1 MSNFAL
7 SQVGTKE
14 AEISVS
20 ISYRIIELFSA
31 GLYTS
36 PNKALEELVANSYDA
51 MANNVHLI
59 LPTNMEEQNAVI
71 WVIDDGIGMSTDGFS
86 DLWRIASSKKR
97 QPGKES
103 KERPPIGKF
112 GIGKLATYVLANEL
126 TYICKYQGA
135 YRAVTMDYSSI
146 DPSGEIETKVEK
158 LPVRILSEAEAMSL
172 LDEVRHRNDDG
183 TSAISLFG
191 TDSPASWT
199 VVAMANLKGLSDKL
213 SLGRLRWIL
222 STALPLSPQFNLFLN
237 GSKISSSREKLQPLQ
252 SWQIGNQDKV
262 AERQAL
268 EVVTNPIGV
277 TIDGIEG
284 VVHGSAA
291 IFADSF
297 SGDKADKMGRS
308 HGIFVIVRGR
318 LVNIDDALFGVEPLS
333 HGAFNRFRMEI
344 HADGLDTLL
353 RSTREAVLESEG
365 VKRLQKYISAKFY
378 EARQWYDTWLA
389 RTQYEALMS
398 TRINATSQSLSR
410 TPLMRAIMGVLD
422 GSLDEL
428 ALTRVPRNLDELAKK
443 DLIAR
448 LENDLISQE
457 GLIKEVKF
465 EPLGMNVG
473 LAIFDVMSGC
483 VRVNLLHP
491 FYANYIEHYQ
501 NSEPFELLAVAEVL
515 TEAYLIEEGIKPDTI
530 RIILNRRDRFLR
542 ELVHSRQMAAPAV
555 ASYLHSMVA
564 DATGLEKALAAG
576 LTSLGFEVS
585 PIGGNNEPDGTAY
598 ARMGVRNSDSGERAD
613 YLITYDTKSTGAE
626 RIKAHT
632 VGSGTIFRH
641 REKYKAQYSLVV
653 AKDFA
658 GGDEGAATIEA
669 KQQQITLMTIEDF
682 ARLVLVAATRQL
694 GFTKLRGLF
703 ENCRASSDARLW
715 IDKVLEEEVPAGPLP
730 EILDAVWEL
739 QRSSPDPVKFA
750 AVGVQLNSRP
760 NTEYKY
766 REKEIMEWLT
776 SLRRLAGGY
785 VSIHNDVVT
794 LEVAPERILQEVRKT
809 SKQLPEQFRLQSMV
823 QALIQASNAGIEN
836 GGQ

>member
-1 MSNFAL
+1 MSNFQL
-7 SQVGTKE
+7 SNAGTKE
-14 AEISVS
+14 TDISVS

-51 MANNVHLI
+51 MATNVHLI
-59 LPTNMEEQNAVI
+59 LPANMGEQDAVI
-71 WVIDDGIGMSTDGFS
+71 WVIDDGVGMDTSGFS
-86 DLWRIASSKKR
+86 DLWRIASSTKR

-126 TYICKYQGA
+126 TYICKYQGL

-146 DPSGEIETKVEK
+146 DPSGEIETKTEK
-158 LPVRILSEAEAMSL
+158 LPVRILSEAEAMAL
-172 LDEVRHRNDDG
+172 LDNVRHRDDEG
-183 TSAISLFG
+183 TKAIPLFG
-191 TDSPASWT
+191 EGAPDAWT
-199 VVAMANLKGLSDKL
+199 AVAMANLKGLADKL

-222 STALPLSPQFNLFLN
+222 STALPLSPQFKLFLN
-237 GSKISSSREKLQPLQ
+237 GNKINSSREKLQPLQ
-252 SWQIGNQDKV
+252 IWRIGDQDKV
-262 AERQAL
+262 AERQGL
-268 EVVTNPIGV
+268 QITDDPIGV
-277 TIDGIEG
+277 TIDGIDG
-284 VVHGSAA
+284 VVYGSTS

-297 SGDKADKMGRS
+297 SGDKAEKMGRS
-308 HGIFVIVRGR
+308 HGIFVIVRER

-344 HADGLDTLL
+344 HADGLDALL

-378 EARQWYDTWLA
+378 EARQWYDNWLA
-389 RTQYEALMS
+389 KTQYEALLS

-410 TPLMRAIMGVLD
+410 TPLLRAIVGVLD
-422 GSLDEL
+422 GSFEEL
-428 ALTRVPRNLDELAKK
+428 TLINVPRNLDIAAKK
-443 DLIAR
+443 ELVVR
-448 LENDLISQE
+448 LEADIDSKE

-473 LAIFDVMSGC
+473 LAVFDVMSGC

-515 TEAYLIEEGIKPDTI
+515 TEAYFLEEGIKPDTI
-530 RIILNRRDRFLR
+530 RIILQRRDRFLR
-542 ELVHSRQMAAPAV
+542 ELVYSRQMAAPAV
-555 ASYLHSMVA
+555 ANYLHSMVS
-564 DATGLEKALAAG
+564 DPTGLEKALAAG

-598 ARMGVRNSDSGERAD
+598 ARMGVRDSESGERAD

-632 VGSGTIFRH
+632 IGSGTIFRH

-653 AKDFA
+653 ARDFA
-658 GGDEGAATIEA
+658 GGDDGAATIEA
-669 KQQQITLMTIEDF
+669 RQQQITLITIEDF
-682 ARLVLVAATRQL
+682 ARLILVAATRQL
-694 GFTKLRGLF
+694 GFTRLRGLF
-703 ENCRASSDARLW
+703 ETCRASSDAKSW

-750 AVGVQLNSRP
+750 AVGVQLNLRP
-760 NTEYKY
+760 GIVRKY
-766 REKEIMEWLT
+766 REREIHEWLT

-785 VSIHNDVVT
+785 VTIHEDVIS
-794 LEVAPERILQEVRKT
+794 LEAAPERILQEVRIT

-823 QALIQASNAGIEN
+823 QALVQASNALADTGKL
-836 GGQ
+836 